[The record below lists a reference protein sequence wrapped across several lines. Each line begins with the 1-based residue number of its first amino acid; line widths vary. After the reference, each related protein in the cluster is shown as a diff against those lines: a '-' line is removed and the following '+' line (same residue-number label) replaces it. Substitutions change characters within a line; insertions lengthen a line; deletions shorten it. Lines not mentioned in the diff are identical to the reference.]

1 MKTIHWISAGIGA
14 LFSSG
19 FLTYLSTIPLTSTIT
34 ANFGSLP
41 LLLEGLG
48 VVFVGYGV
56 VKDFLISKVDK
67 TAASD
72 EVNDKVA

>member
-14 LFSSG
+14 IFSSG
-19 FLTYLSTIPLTSTIT
+19 FLTYLSTVPLSATIT

-48 VVFVGYGV
+48 VVFIGYGV
-56 VKDFLISKVDK
+56 VKDFLINKIDSSAKVDE
-67 TAASD
+67 ADAS
-72 EVNDKVA
+72 VK

>member
-19 FLTYLSTIPLTSTIT
+19 FLTYLSTIPLTATIT

-56 VKDFLISKVDK
+56 VKDFLINKIEK
-67 TAASD
+67 TTATD
-72 EVNDKVA
+72 EADVKTS

>member
-14 LFSSG
+14 IFSSG
-19 FLTYLSTIPLTSTIT
+19 FLTYLSTVPLSATIT

-48 VVFVGYGV
+48 VVFIGYGV
-56 VKDFLISKVDK
+56 VKDFLINKIESSAKVDE
-67 TAASD
+67 ADAS
-72 EVNDKVA
+72 VK

>member
-14 LFSSG
+14 IFSSG
-19 FLTYLSTIPLTSTIT
+19 FLTYLSTVPLSATIT

-48 VVFVGYGV
+48 VVFIGYGV
-56 VKDFLISKVDK
+56 VKDFLINKIDSSAKVDEADATVK
-67 TAASD
+67 
-72 EVNDKVA
+72 

>member
-19 FLTYLSTIPLTSTIT
+19 FLTYLSTVPLTATTT

-41 LLLEGLG
+41 LLLEGMG
-48 VVFVGYGV
+48 VVFIGYGV
-56 VKDFLISKVDK
+56 VKDFLISKIDSNV
-67 TAASD
+67 ASD
-72 EVNDKVA
+72 EANDKVA